1 MGIHFSSILFLS
13 FRTSTATYIFNTM
26 SLFYASPSE
35 DNLNV
40 CESTS
45 PAYGLDTA
53 DSSVG
58 FLEGNHTQSPTE
70 RIRIIRKRMRSGKH
84 KYSVRKPE
92 STVGVDATA
101 RAFAQSLKVNEI
113 FSHDDDRAAADDN
126 TATTNTVHDREAM
139 ATPPPAKR
147 AAIEGMDQHFS
158 TYKPGELSPLPTP
171 GRNHAAAR
179 SYHSSLDNP
188 PFLPM
193 GDRQGLEV
201 PCLGHRSLTTDDM
214 PSVTARSPKVPSSL
228 LDNYPQQA
236 NASYMYRIRP
246 NFASVWLRDL
256 VNEKAERS
264 KQDPRSWQCKH
275 PRATLCPSSL
285 PTITTDRASCSTGAS
300 PTGGR
305 GWLSTKGSGRH
316 GRRTFTTHDGL
327 FRKGQCS
334 LIDTVIRLIVQ

>member
-1 MGIHFSSILFLS
+1 
-13 FRTSTATYIFNTM
+13 M

-264 KQDPRSWQCKH
+264 KQDQEVGNANILGLPFAPPLFQQSRRIEHHVLPEHRQQEEEDGSPPKVAADMAVAPLPPTMGCFE
-275 PRATLCPSSL
+275 RAN
-285 PTITTDRASCSTGAS
+285 AA
-300 PTGGR
+300 
-305 GWLSTKGSGRH
+305 
-316 GRRTFTTHDGL
+316 
-327 FRKGQCS
+327 
-334 LIDTVIRLIVQ
+334 